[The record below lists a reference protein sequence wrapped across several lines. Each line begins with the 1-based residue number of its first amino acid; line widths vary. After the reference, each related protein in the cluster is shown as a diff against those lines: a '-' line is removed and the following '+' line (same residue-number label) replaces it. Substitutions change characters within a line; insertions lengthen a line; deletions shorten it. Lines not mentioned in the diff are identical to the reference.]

1 MYTKLS
7 DITFWFW
14 LIAISGCLGA
24 SEISSGPEDTP
35 NSYYHFNEEVEMS
48 SEEDRAKRFLM
59 LRWIARIWSL
69 PAVFIAVN
77 ELLFPDGYSIIEETW
92 LAIATVVLMVL
103 SAIGLLVAW
112 WNERVGG
119 WVSIS
124 LLVVFFITYWLDAAE
139 VFPGWSMMLIFV
151 ALPAVLFLVFD
162 YFNQKYYLV

>member
-1 MYTKLS
+1 
-7 DITFWFW
+7 
-14 LIAISGCLGA
+14 
-24 SEISSGPEDTP
+24 
-35 NSYYHFNEEVEMS
+35 MS
-48 SEEDRAKRFLM
+48 LDENQAKRFLI
-59 LRWIARIWSL
+59 LRWVARIWSL

-139 VFPGWSMMLIFV
+139 FFPGWSVMLIFV
-151 ALPAVLFLVFD
+151 ALPAILFLVFD